1 MKLKENGVGIV
12 GGTPVN
18 NTGGGEIAG
27 LGVGPK
33 GEPGVSKKKKPMP
46 FKSFFSR
53 KPPQEVA

>member
-1 MKLKENGVGIV
+1 MKLKEDGMI
-12 GGTPVN
+12 GGPPVN
-18 NTGGGEIAG
+18 NVGGGQVAG

-53 KPPQEVA
+53 KLPQDTK